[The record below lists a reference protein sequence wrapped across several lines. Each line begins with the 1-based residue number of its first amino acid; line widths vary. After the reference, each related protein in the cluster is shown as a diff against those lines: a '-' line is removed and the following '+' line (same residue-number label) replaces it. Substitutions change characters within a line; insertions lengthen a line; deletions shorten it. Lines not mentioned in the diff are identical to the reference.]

1 MGKLGTGGTG
11 ATDVLRDCGPSSR
24 TVDVALVIACP
35 RLPDENGADTLRAI
49 RESLHD
55 IRDQLD
61 DALDLVGLLLQ
72 SHEGDVAGSRLKV
85 EKLVPQPSRLVDAE
99 PSPSKCLTCV
109 CDSKPPSLAIQY
121 TRSPGRPSA
130 AGTSVRARV
139 AKTCGRYARS
149 HPEPRE
155 KFMTTAAAPL
165 SRSPVDK

>member
-11 ATDVLRDCGPSSR
+11 ATEVLRDGGPSSR

-35 RLPDENGADTLRAI
+35 RLPDENTADTLGSI

-72 SHEGDVAGSRLKV
+72 SHEGDAAGSRLKV
-85 EKLVPQPSRLVDAE
+85 EKLIRQLSRLVDAE

-109 CDSKPPSLAIQY
+109 CDSKPPSLSESIHEESQ
-121 TRSPGRPSA
+121 SPECRRDE
-130 AGTSVRARV
+130 RARPCREDV
-139 AKTCGRYARS
+139 RS
-149 HPEPRE
+149 MR
-155 KFMTTAAAPL
+155 T
-165 SRSPVDK
+165 

>member
-61 DALDLVGLLLQ
+61 DALDRVGLLLQ
-72 SHEGDVAGSRLKV
+72 SHGGDAAGSRLKV

-109 CDSKPPSLAIQY
+109 CDSKPPSLND
-121 TRSPGRPSA
+121 
-130 AGTSVRARV
+130 SV
-139 AKTCGRYARS
+139 
-149 HPEPRE
+149 HEE
-155 KFMTTAAAPL
+155 
-165 SRSPVDK
+165 SRSPECRRNERARPCREDVRSIRP